1 MTDFSKDFNLDFR
14 QENMELIEMRKYVE
28 QEIHKQGSASAKVL
42 APLFTAIIDKLS
54 STDTGDN
61 SIATIAVTIGEP
73 TKTGDNLASNSY
85 KVTNEQEDIDQIID
99 TANQNHDLTHVAVLD
114 NNLAIIFN
122 FLEYSS
128 DELTA
133 MAPVHDGEYYLHLS
147 KDANG
152 SYMNWTR
159 TSTMVAPVT
168 EAEIEVYKKLFGAT
182 YDYENNKFQL
192 QIGTSLINLTPADML
207 LADQEYDKVAN
218 TTNYTAMWANSKA
231 KYIKCHDWFQGFQSD
246 IDMHSAFYGSDA
258 EIIGLNAPN
267 EEHELNVSN
276 CTQMFAGCIHLQQID
291 GIIVLPDTGYSVLHM
306 FGSCNKLITFKLKNL
321 AQDLDL
327 SDCNQVSPES
337 ILYLVQNAKDNIAFV
352 ITLEASVLE
361 KYNSSADWAEVRSA
375 VEANS
380 KIVIA

>member
-1 MTDFSKDFNLDFR
+1 
-14 QENMELIEMRKYVE
+14 MELTEMRNYVE
-28 QEIHKQGSASAKVL
+28 QQIHKQGSASAKAL

-54 STDTGDN
+54 ASSSPTER
-61 SIATIAVTIGEP
+61 SVSTIAITIGEP

-85 KVTNEQEDIDQIID
+85 VVTNLQDDIDQIID
-99 TANQNHDLTHVAVLD
+99 SANQNHDLTHVAVLD

-122 FLEYSS
+122 FLEYSTN
-128 DELTA
+128 ELTA
-133 MAPVHDGEYYLHLS
+133 IATVHDGEYYLHLS

-159 TSTMVAPVT
+159 TSAMVAPVT
-168 EAEIEVYKKLFGAT
+168 EAEIEVYKKLFGAD
-182 YDYENNKFQL
+182 YDYENNKFKL

-258 EIIGLNAPN
+258 EIIDLNAPN
-267 EEHELNVSN
+267 EEHELHISN
-276 CTQMFAGCIHLQQID
+276 CTNMFAGCINLQQID
-291 GIIVLPDTGYSVLHM
+291 GIIVLPDTSYSVLGV

-327 SDCNQVSPES
+327 SDCKQVSPES
-337 ILYLVQNAKDNIAFV
+337 ILYLVQNAKSNTAFV
-352 ITLEASVLE
+352 VTLETSVLE
-361 KYNSSADWAEVRSA
+361 KYNSSADWTEVRSA
-375 VEANS
+375 VEANG
-380 KIVIA
+380 KIVID

>member
-1 MTDFSKDFNLDFR
+1 
-14 QENMELIEMRKYVE
+14 MELTEMRNYVE
-28 QEIHKQGSASAKVL
+28 QQIHKQGSASAKVL

-54 STDTGDN
+54 ASSSPTGKSISTT
-61 SIATIAVTIGEP
+61 AVTIGEP

-85 KVTNEQEDIDQIID
+85 VVTNLQDDIDQIID
-99 TANQNHDLTHVAVLD
+99 SANQNHDLTHVAVLD

-122 FLEYSS
+122 FLEYSTN
-128 DELTA
+128 ELTA
-133 MAPVHDGEYYLHLS
+133 IATVHDGEYYLHLS

-159 TSTMVAPVT
+159 TSAMVAPVT
-168 EAEIEVYKKLFGAT
+168 EAEIEIYKKLFGAD
-182 YDYENNKFQL
+182 YDYENNKFKL

-258 EIIGLNAPN
+258 EIIDLNAPN
-267 EEHELNVSN
+267 EEHELHVSN
-276 CTQMFAGCIHLQQID
+276 CTNMFAGCINLQQID
-291 GIIVLPDTGYSVLHM
+291 GIIVLPDTSYSVLGV

-327 SDCNQVSPES
+327 SDCKQVSPES
-337 ILYLVQNAKDNIAFV
+337 ILYLVQNAKSNTTFV
-352 ITLEASVLE
+352 VTLETSVLE

-375 VEANS
+375 VEANG
-380 KIVIA
+380 KIVID